1 MRWPFGYPRISE
13 DEPIGAYVFR
23 IASRF
28 DRQMEAR
35 RAYRFGRH
43 DLGLEDIPAAIYA
56 FNQCDL
62 CEVID
67 YSALE

>member
-1 MRWPFGYPRISE
+1 M
-13 DEPIGAYVFR
+13 GAYVFR